1 MTTTEPK
8 LQTNL
13 DTGFLK
19 LVAILSMTMD
29 HVGLAFFPQAA
40 VFRWAG
46 RLAFPLFSYCMVV
59 GMLYTRDIKRYA
71 LRLAVFAL
79 LSQPF
84 WILAFHADDVWGNLF
99 NLNIFFSL
107 LVNLVTTWA
116 FKEKKWWLFAAGIVL
131 LNLVNFDYAMG
142 GVLLMLIFYLCRQR
156 RWLAGLAFFLLYLPI
171 PYAQPA
177 DPWPLQLG
185 GWYFSF
191 TVFSLLALPL
201 ILARTDFRPKVPRW
215 LFYLYY
221 PAHLLLL
228 WLLQTAL

>member
-1 MTTTEPK
+1 MPGSMPSASTPCLLHLHSACTACLAPG
-8 LQTNL
+8 TNREE
-13 DTGFLK
+13 TGRIFCHTSIRGS
-19 LVAILSMTMD
+19 APTRRRP
-29 HVGLAFFPQAA
+29 AWPAA
-40 VFRWAG
+40 
-46 RLAFPLFSYCMVV
+46 P
-59 GMLYTRDIKRYA
+59 
-71 LRLAVFAL
+71 
-79 LSQPF
+79 P
-84 WILAFHADDVWGNLF
+84 
-99 NLNIFFSL
+99 

-185 GWYFSF
+185 GRYFSF

-201 ILARTDFRPKVPRW
+201 ILARTNFRPKVPRW